1 MVSAIIYL
9 KSTVLDI
16 EMEGGLIPKIG
27 AIFRTRQNVSLSFFI
42 QYQSMRNHLI
52 IRTNT
57 SNQYT
62 NKLDYN

>member
-9 KSTVLDI
+9 KFTVLDI

-27 AIFRTRQNVSLSFFI
+27 TIFRTLQNVSLSIFI

-52 IRTNT
+52 IITNI